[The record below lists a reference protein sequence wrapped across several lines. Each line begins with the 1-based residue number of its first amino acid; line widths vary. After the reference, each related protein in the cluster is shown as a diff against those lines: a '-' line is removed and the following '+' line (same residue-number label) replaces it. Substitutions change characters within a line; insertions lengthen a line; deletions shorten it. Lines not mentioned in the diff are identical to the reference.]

1 MQTGAIHLLSARD
14 EPLIFVVREAVR
26 GDGGHNL
33 MAGLEKK
40 CSPGREHNRS
50 PREAVELLLLEMF
63 QDLAGPWLA
72 SPAVGDS
79 PLQVEC

>member
-1 MQTGAIHLLSARD
+1 MH
-14 EPLIFVVREAVR
+14 EAVK
-26 GDGGHNL
+26 GGGGHKL

-40 CSPGREHNRS
+40 CSPGRECKRS

-63 QDLAGPWLA
+63 QDLAGSWLA

-79 PLQVEC
+79 PLQAECWTG